1 MTNQPLRIYVDT
13 CVFGGAFDAE
23 FSVATVSFFDMVR
36 AGRFQLI
43 ISSVVVLELNNAP
56 MQVKNLFADLQEYMT
71 ILDADAAALALQRGY
86 LDAGI
91 VSPKWADDALHVA
104 LATTSQCDL
113 IVSWN
118 FKHIVN
124 YRRMK
129 LYCAIND
136 AYGYPPIEIYTPEE
150 MLDNDEE

>member
-1 MTNQPLRIYVDT
+1 
-13 CVFGGAFDAE
+13 
-23 FSVATVSFFDMVR
+23 MVR

-43 ISSVVVLELNNAP
+43 ISSVVVLELKNAP
-56 MQVKNLFADLQEYMT
+56 IQVKNLFAELQEFMT
-71 ILDADAAALALQRGY
+71 ILDTDAAALALQRGY
-86 LDAGI
+86 LDAEI

-129 LYCAIND
+129 LYSAINE
-136 AYGYPPIEIYTPEE
+136 ASGYPPIEIYTPEE
-150 MLDNDEE
+150 MLDDDEE